1 MVQHGES
8 LARESGDASLAEAVA
23 SGAWDELDE
32 RMRALCGYALTL
44 TRTPAAVSE
53 ADLAPLRA
61 AGLDDRAI
69 VDANQVVAYFN
80 YVNRIA
86 DGLGVELEDS
96 WPADQRAERH
106 YVLGRRELPVV
117 PAGELTWISVE
128 QMREVDRLMIEEIG
142 ISLEQMMENA
152 GRALASAATRMLGG
166 ATGRRIVVLAGPGG
180 NGGGGLVAA
189 RHLLL
194 AGADVELALGASPER
209 FAETPRRQLDIVRVL
224 GMPEHVDPTG
234 DPGDFDLVVDA
245 LLGYSQQGAPRGD
258 VARLIHWT
266 AGRRALSLDVPSG
279 LELSTGT
286 LRDPHVVADET
297 VTLAL
302 PKQGLREPAATA
314 AVGRLLLA
322 DISVPPVVYER
333 IGIPYGTPFGD
344 GPVVEIATRAS
355 REPGD

>member
-1 MVQHGES
+1 VVQHGES

-23 SGAWDELDE
+23 SGAWHELDE
-32 RMRALCGYALTL
+32 RMHALCGYALTL

-53 ADLAPLRA
+53 ADLTPLRA
-61 AGLDDRAI
+61 VGFDDRAI

-86 DGLGVELEDS
+86 DGLGIELEDS

-106 YVLGRRELPVV
+106 YALGRREFPVV
-117 PAGELTWISVE
+117 PAGDLTWISVE

-152 GRALASAATRMLGG
+152 GRALASAAARMLGG
-166 ATGRRIVVLAGPGG
+166 AAGRRIVVLAGPGG

-194 AGADVELALGASPER
+194 AGADVELALGAPPER
-209 FAETPRRQLDIVRVL
+209 FAETPRRQLEIVRVL
-224 GMPEHVDPTG
+224 GMPEHVGPTG
-234 DPGDFDLVVDA
+234 DLRDPDLVVDA
-245 LLGYSQQGAPRGD
+245 LLGYSQNGAPHGD
-258 VARLIHWT
+258 IARLIRWT
-266 AGRRALSLDVPSG
+266 VGRRTLSLDVPSG

-286 LRDPHVVADET
+286 LREPHVVADET

-322 DISVPPVVYER
+322 DISVPPIVYER
-333 IGIPYGTPFGD
+333 IGIPYRTPFGA
-344 GPVVEIATRAS
+344 GPLVEIAARAAHA
-355 REPGD
+355 PID